1 VSFLGRL
8 RSFVSRPYERPETE
22 EIEIAVEPQAKDGV
36 RPGSIVFEGCSIER
50 LQLVA
55 DILSKSVLLALYESR
70 VSGEFDRIEP
80 LAAELAEKGRIP
92 GQGRALLK
100 NIGAMLLIE
109 SRMVGRAE
117 ISEKPELLWDHPGLE
132 GLFVRLQDEFEIRER
147 HLALE
152 RKMNL
157 LSHTAQSVQDL
168 LSTRHSLRVEWYI
181 VILIVLEILLTL
193 YELFIR
199 H

>member
-1 VSFLGRL
+1 MRRIGPRLLVLASLASLLHAPLSSAQPADDSARYWFLDRL
-8 RSFVSRPYERPETE
+8 SAS
-22 EIEIAVEPQAKDGV
+22 D
-36 RPGSIVFEGCSIER
+36 
-50 LQLVA
+50 LVPA
-55 DILSKSVLLALYESR
+55 DWELLRQNVLLALYEAR
-70 VSGEFDRIEP
+70 VSAEFDRVEP
-80 LAAELAEKGRIP
+80 LAADLAEQGRIP
-92 GQGRALLK
+92 GQERALLK

-117 ISEKPELLWDHPGLE
+117 ISEKPELLWEQPGLE

-157 LSHTAQSVQDL
+157 LSHTAQSVQQL
-168 LSTRHSLRVEWYI
+168 ISARHSIRVEWYI
-181 VILIVLEILLTL
+181 VILIVFEIILTL